1 MTSDLP
7 LHIQR
12 TRFLIKLRLASK
24 HYSSPR
30 ETGNPAYMPDDPAPA
45 PTPPAVRITDKRHLF
60 PQRLE
65 NHQLERYFDAQA
77 GDRASFRPLILACLA
92 TWGAI
97 IAAVWWLSQSA

>member
-7 LHIQR
+7 LHIQQN
-12 TRFLIKLRLASK
+12 RFLIKLKLASK
-24 HYSSPR
+24 HYSRPR
-30 ETGNPAYMPDDPAPA
+30 ETGDPSYMPHDPAPA
-45 PTPPAVRITDKRHLF
+45 PPAVRITDKRHLF

-65 NHQLERYFDAQA
+65 DHQLKRYFDAQA

-97 IAAVWWLSQSA
+97 IAAAWWLSQSA